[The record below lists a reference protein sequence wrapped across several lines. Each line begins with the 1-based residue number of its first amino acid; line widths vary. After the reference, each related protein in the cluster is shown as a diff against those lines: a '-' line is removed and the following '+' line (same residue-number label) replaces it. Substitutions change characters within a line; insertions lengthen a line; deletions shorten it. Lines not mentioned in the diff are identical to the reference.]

1 MKMMKRIYF
10 LSVVVLLAGIFSCS
24 GGHHDEGWEL
34 SSLDGRNRITFRL
47 TEGQPYYQV
56 DREGA
61 PVILASRMG
70 ISFEDTTLFSGGYEV
85 VSVDTLYSRST
96 WTPVYG
102 EHARIEDQ
110 YRGLVVHLRAAEG
123 KGDLGIE
130 FRAYNEGVA
139 FRYIFLSRE
148 GDMPLAIADEKTEF
162 VFPGDERCFASPRHG
177 YPDNFEN
184 PYDPVLLSMLKDS
197 VEYITP
203 FLVEQQGH
211 WVMITEAALD
221 NYSGMALV
229 KGGRANILRASLAR
243 PAGKTCRVCPSL
255 PYRSPWRVFLL
266 APRAGDMIGQTLLL
280 NLNEPSKIEDP
291 SWIRPGKAT
300 WPWWNGRIT
309 GKGMRSGEP
318 STAVMQY
325 YTDFAARHGIP
336 YLIVDAGWY
345 SLESDAWSQPEK
357 EDVLT
362 MEETRKDFYDIRQVL
377 DYANSK
383 GVGVFLWV
391 HFASMKDRVDTVLA
405 TYARWGAAG
414 IKLDNFGG
422 EDQEVVNTL
431 HRIIRSAARYH
442 LMVDYHGAYKPTGY
456 ARTWP
461 NYMTCEAVRG
471 MEFSKGSS
479 NAPEGA
485 LSVTHTV
492 TIPFT
497 RGVVGPM
504 DFTPG
509 VFDLDGTAAFPES
522 VTGTRARQIAM
533 HVVYY
538 SPIQMLPDYP
548 GAYESAPQQF
558 DFLMKVPVT
567 WDDTRFLDGYP
578 GREIITARR
587 KGDTW
592 WIGLMTGK
600 QPQTMRVTLSM
611 LDEGEIYKAVILQDG
626 DRAADDPQD
635 VKITTHQVK
644 KDDVLEVKV
653 VGGGGAAIR
662 LTPEKR

>member
-1 MKMMKRIYF
+1 
-10 LSVVVLLAGIFSCS
+10 
-24 GGHHDEGWEL
+24 
-34 SSLDGRNRITFRL
+34 
-47 TEGQPYYQV
+47 
-56 DREGA
+56 
-61 PVILASRMG
+61 
-70 ISFEDTTLFSGGYEV
+70 
-85 VSVDTLYSRST
+85 
-96 WTPVYG
+96 
-102 EHARIEDQ
+102 
-110 YRGLVVHLRAAEG
+110 
-123 KGDLGIE
+123 
-130 FRAYNEGVA
+130 
-139 FRYIFLSRE
+139 
-148 GDMPLAIADEKTEF
+148 
-162 VFPGDERCFASPRHG
+162 
-177 YPDNFEN
+177 
-184 PYDPVLLSMLKDS
+184 
-197 VEYITP
+197 
-203 FLVEQQGH
+203 
-211 WVMITEAALD
+211 
-221 NYSGMALV
+221 
-229 KGGRANILRASLAR
+229 
-243 PAGKTCRVCPSL
+243 
-255 PYRSPWRVFLL
+255 
-266 APRAGDMIGQTLLL
+266 
-280 NLNEPSKIEDP
+280 
-291 SWIRPGKAT
+291 
-300 WPWWNGRIT
+300 
-309 GKGMRSGEP
+309 
-318 STAVMQY
+318 
-325 YTDFAARHGIP
+325 
-336 YLIVDAGWY
+336 
-345 SLESDAWSQPEK
+345 
-357 EDVLT
+357 
-362 MEETRKDFYDIRQVL
+362 
-377 DYANSK
+377 
-383 GVGVFLWV
+383 VGVFLWV

-431 HRIIRSAARYH
+431 HRIIRTAARYH

-653 VGGGGAAIR
+653 AGGGGAAIR